1 MLETHKAGPF
11 DLLYV
16 FDCYLFVAAVEMCLF
31 QSYKL
36 ETPAIIKEKC

>member
-1 MLETHKAGPF
+1 MLETRKAGPF
-11 DLLYV
+11 DH
-16 FDCYLFVAAVEMCLF
+16 DRYLFVAAVEMCLF